1 MRVLGIET
9 SCDETGVAIV
19 DTAPWEAGK
28 PAGMG
33 LLGQALYSQIAM
45 HIDYGGVVPELASR
59 DHIKRILPLI
69 NQVLKETPGGLE
81 DIDAIAFTQGPGLA
95 GALLVGASVAKGM
108 ALALNKPVLGIHHL
122 EGHLLSP
129 LLADD
134 ANIQFPFVALLV
146 SGGHTQLMKVTG
158 VGEYAILGETLDDA
172 AGEAFDKT
180 AKMLGLSYPGGPA
193 VSNLAKTGN
202 PSTHQFPRPMKH
214 SGDLD
219 FSFAGLKTSVLTQV
233 KKVAAANDG
242 QLSDSAKADVARG
255 FVDAIVEVL
264 VSKSINALKQTGL
277 TTLVVAGG
285 VGANEQLRE
294 SLAQSCAKEGFSVHY
309 PPMHLCTDNGAMI
322 AFAGA
327 MRLKKNPQLATKH
340 WGFDVKPRWPLD
352 DLE

>member
-19 DTAPWEAGK
+19 DTSPWEAGE
-28 PAGMG
+28 PAGKG

-45 HIDYGGVVPELASR
+45 HVDYGGVVPELASR
-59 DHIKRILPLI
+59 DHIKRVIPLI
-69 NQVLKETPGGLE
+69 NQTLKESKSTLE
-81 DIDAIAFTQGPGLA
+81 EIDAIAYTQGPGLA
-95 GALLVGASVAKGM
+95 GALLVGASVAKGL

-129 LLADD
+129 LLASN

-146 SGGHTQLMKVTG
+146 SGGHTQLMEVAG

-180 AKMLGLSYPGGPA
+180 AKLLGLSYPGGPA
-193 VSNLAKTGN
+193 VSALAKLGTSGAY
-202 PSTHQFPRPMKH
+202 QFPRPMKH

-233 KKVAAANDG
+233 KKNTQNG
-242 QLSDSAKADVARG
+242 PLSSIEKAQIARG
-255 FVDAIVEVL
+255 FVDAIIEVL
-264 VSKSINALKQTGL
+264 VSKSISALKQSGMK
-277 TTLVVAGG
+277 TLVVAGG

-294 SLAQSCAKEGFSVHY
+294 ALEVACQKEGIAVHY
-309 PPMHLCTDNGAMI
+309 PPLHLCTDNGAMI

-327 MRLKKNPQLATKH
+327 MRLKKNPQLASKN
-340 WGFDVKPRWPLD
+340 WGFDVRPRWPLD
-352 DLE
+352 QLS